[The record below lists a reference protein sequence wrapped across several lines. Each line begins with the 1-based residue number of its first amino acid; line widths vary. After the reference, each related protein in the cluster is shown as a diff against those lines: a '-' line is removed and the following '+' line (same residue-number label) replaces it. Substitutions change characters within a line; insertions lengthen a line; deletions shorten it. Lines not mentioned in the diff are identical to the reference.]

1 MAENTQVAEK
11 KEFTTALSQWSNEI
25 VKLIENDYSSCGVV
39 FDEYSRKCAMEA
51 VGAFTIL

>member
-25 VKLIENDYSSCGVV
+25 VKLNEND
-39 FDEYSRKCAMEA
+39 
-51 VGAFTIL
+51 

>member
-25 VKLIENDYSSCGVV
+25 VKLIENDYLMNIP
-39 FDEYSRKCAMEA
+39 ENALWRQLA
-51 VGAFTIL
+51 AFTIL